1 MKIRCAIV
9 EDNAS
14 FRKRFSELLSLSEDI
29 KLVASYATGEAAIHG
44 LKKLPPSKVPHIIL
58 MDIELPKMSGIETT
72 VALKEIFPEIEV
84 MMLTVFEDET
94 KIFDS
99 IRAGAS
105 GYLLKDDS
113 THDVI
118 NAVKELYRGG
128 APMSQAS
135 ARKVLSFIQHKPTSS
150 EQQKGDHSLLNEP
163 AKFSLTDREVELLHG
178 LVAGET
184 HTALAKRLFL
194 SPHTVR
200 THIKNIYK
208 KLHVHSR
215 ATAVRTAIE
224 RSLI

>member
-29 KLVASYATGEAAIHG
+29 KLVGSYATGEAAIHG
-44 LKKLPPSKVPHIIL
+44 VKKLPPSKTPHIVL

-72 VALKEIFPEIEV
+72 EAIKEIFPEIEI

-105 GYLLKDDS
+105 GYFLKDDS
-113 THDVI
+113 TDEII
-118 NAVKELYRGG
+118 NAVKELFRGG
-128 APMSQAS
+128 APMSQAI
-135 ARKVLSFIQHKPTSS
+135 ARKVLSFIQHKPTSG
-150 EQQKGDHSLLNEP
+150 EQQKGGQSQLNEP
-163 AKFSLTDREVELLHG
+163 AQFSLTDREIELLHG

-184 HTALAKRLFL
+184 YTALAKRLFI

-224 RSLI
+224 RNLI